1 MYLILDSVLFFS
13 QWIHVAAK
21 TVHYERERERERERR
36 LLILKL
42 WLNEGCEVISY
53 AWLKDLMVAEI

>member
-21 TVHYERERERERERR
+21 TVHYEREREREREREK
-36 LLILKL
+36 IAY
-42 WLNEGCEVISY
+42 I
-53 AWLKDLMVAEI
+53 EIMIE

>member
-21 TVHYERERERERERR
+21 TVHYEREREREREK
-36 LLILKL
+36 IAY
-42 WLNEGCEVISY
+42 I
-53 AWLKDLMVAEI
+53 EIMIE